1 MNDLENI
8 ILASGS
14 PRRSEILQKNHVK
27 FQVIV
32 SSVEENYPS
41 VFSKE
46 QIAMFLAFKKALE
59 VETQCKKGII
69 IAADTIVYLN
79 EVLGK
84 PTHQEEA
91 VYMLN
96 KLSGKIHEVITGVS
110 VMRVNSYDRVIFY
123 DITKVTFKKL
133 NKKAIS
139 DYIDSGEIW
148 DKAGAYAI
156 QGKGVELIEKIEG
169 DYYNVVGLPF
179 EKLKLVLEKRFNVKL

>member
-1 MNDLENI
+1 MEKI

-14 PRRSEILQKNHVK
+14 PRRREILQKNLVK
-27 FQVIV
+27 FDIIV
-32 SSVEENYPS
+32 SSAEENYPS
-41 VFSKE
+41 NLSKE

-59 VETQCKKGII
+59 VENKCNEGII

-84 PTHQEEA
+84 PSNEEEA
-91 VYMLN
+91 VTILN
-96 KLSGKIHEVITGVS
+96 KLSGKIHEVITGIS
-110 VMRVNSYDRVIFY
+110 VVRANSFDRVIFNE
-123 DITKVTFKKL
+123 ITKVTFKKL
-133 NKKAIS
+133 NKKEIN

-148 DKAGAYAI
+148 DKAGSYAI

-179 EKLKLVLEKRFNVKL
+179 EKLKLVLEDRFNVKL